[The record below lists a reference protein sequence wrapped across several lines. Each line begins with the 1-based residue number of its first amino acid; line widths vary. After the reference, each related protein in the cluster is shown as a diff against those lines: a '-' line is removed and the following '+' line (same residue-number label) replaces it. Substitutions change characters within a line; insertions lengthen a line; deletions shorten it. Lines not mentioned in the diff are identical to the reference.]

1 MGCVRV
7 CVSALV
13 AALVLLTTGCS
24 LVDGSLPPRAYDI
37 NQNTQSVRESGI
49 LLNIVRASRAE
60 PLNFVALSRYTGT
73 GSLSANK
80 SLTLNDLLTFGG
92 PSNLVTRGNVTGSLN
107 ANAGNAFDV
116 GMLENRDFYG
126 GFLSPLDLEGLNL
139 LLNAGLS
146 RELVFHSVMRAFRVT
161 HENGS
166 VYLYENNPEDD
177 RWKGD
182 GIRGRSPHCASLR
195 DRLETAFEPVFLTE
209 IWLPPHENDCR
220 YQKFLYFL
228 RLAVRYGV
236 TVEAIPLP
244 QRSIEGDGA
253 RRKGGGASGGGGDR
267 DRSGPSAVYFV
278 CYDPAIA
285 RENNLPLPRNR
296 EVACGTT
303 KRRSIGKTHEFE
315 FRFTFR
321 RPVAGIAPVV
331 RSPYA
336 VFQYYGHLLASG
348 AKSYVQLSRLSR
360 RDGLD
365 REDVLLTIER
375 GGTDCFASVSYA
387 GVDYCVP
394 NKGTR
399 NTKEVF
405 ILLNTLVAISTTRSA
420 LPVSSTFVLTP

>member
-1 MGCVRV
+1 MVGVRLCVRV
-7 CVSALV
+7 LAVACALM
-13 AALVLLTTGCS
+13 AAGCS
-24 LVDGSLPPRAYDI
+24 LVDGTLAPRAYDI
-37 NQNTQSVRESGI
+37 NQNTQNVRESGI
-49 LLNIVRASRAE
+49 LLNIVRASRSE

-73 GSLSANK
+73 GSLNASN
-80 SLTLNDLLTFGG
+80 SLALNDLFTFGG
-92 PSNLVTRGNVTGSLN
+92 ASNFVTRGNAAAAINT
-107 ANAGNAFDV
+107 NAGNTFDV
-116 GMLENRDFYG
+116 GTLENRDFYG

-161 HENGS
+161 HDNGS
-166 VYLYENNPEDD
+166 VFLYENNPEDD
-177 RWKGD
+177 RWTGD
-182 GIRGRSPHCASLR
+182 GIRGRSTYCAGLR
-195 DRLETAFEPVFLTE
+195 DGKETAFEPVFLTQ
-209 IWLPPHENDCR
+209 IWQPPHENDCR

-244 QRSIEGDGA
+244 QRSITDSGG
-253 RRKGGGASGGGGDR
+253 KGKGGGGDR
-267 DRSGPSAVYFV
+267 ERSGPSAVYFV

-285 RENNLPLPRNR
+285 RENGLPLPRNQD
-296 EVACGTT
+296 VACGTS

-348 AKSYVQLSRLSR
+348 AKSYVHLSRLSR
-360 RDGLD
+360 RDGLE
-365 REDVLLTIER
+365 RENALLTIER
-375 GGTDCFASVSYA
+375 GGSDCFASASYSGA
-387 GVDYCVP
+387 DYCVP
-394 NKGTR
+394 NAGTR

-405 ILLNTLVAISTTRSA
+405 VLLNTLVAISTTRSS

>member
-1 MGCVRV
+1 M
-7 CVSALV
+7 VSLRMDLRGLV
-13 AALVLLTTGCS
+13 AAFALLASGCS
-24 LVDGSLPPRAYDI
+24 LVDGTLPPRAYDI
-37 NQNTQSVRESGI
+37 NQNTQNVRESGI
-49 LLNIVRASRAE
+49 LLNIVRASRSE

-73 GSLSANK
+73 GSLATNK
-80 SLTLNDLLTFGG
+80 SMNVADLFTFGA
-92 PSNLVTRGNVTGSLN
+92 PANLVTRGSVAAGLNTSTGN
-107 ANAGNAFDV
+107 TFDV
-116 GMLENRDFYG
+116 GTLENRDFYG

-161 HENGS
+161 HDNGS
-166 VYLYENNPEDD
+166 VYLFENNPEDD
-177 RWKGD
+177 RWAGD
-182 GIRGRSPHCASLR
+182 GVRGRSTHCASLR
-195 DRLETAFEPVFLTE
+195 DRNETAFEPVFVAE
-209 IWLPPHENDCR
+209 IWQPPHENDCR

-244 QRSIEGDGA
+244 QRSIGDGGGKG
-253 RRKGGGASGGGGDR
+253 KGGGGAGGGP
-267 DRSGPSAVYFV
+267 DRSGPTAVYFV

-285 RENNLPLPRNR
+285 RENGLPLPRNQD
-296 EVACGTT
+296 VACGTS

-348 AKSYVQLSRLSR
+348 AKSYVHLSRLSR

-365 REDVLLTIER
+365 REDALLTIEQ
-375 GGTDCFASVSYA
+375 GAGDCFANASYA
-387 GVDYCVP
+387 GASYCVP

-399 NTKEVF
+399 NTKEAFV
-405 ILLNTLVAISTTRSA
+405 LLNTLVAISTTRSS

>member
-1 MGCVRV
+1 MCVRGLAV
-7 CVSALV
+7 ACALM
-13 AALVLLTTGCS
+13 AAGCT
-24 LVDGSLPPRAYDI
+24 LVDGTLAPRAYDI
-37 NQNTQSVRESGI
+37 NQNTQNVRESGI
-49 LLNIVRASRAE
+49 LLNIVRASRSE
-60 PLNFVALSRYTGT
+60 PMNFVALSRYTGT
-73 GSLSANK
+73 GSLAANK
-80 SLTLNDLLTFGG
+80 TVALTDLFTFGG
-92 PSNLVTRGNVTGSLN
+92 AGNFVTRGSTTGGIN
-107 ANAGNAFDV
+107 ANAGNTFDV

-161 HENGS
+161 HDNGS

-177 RWKGD
+177 RWTGD
-182 GIRGRSPHCASLR
+182 GIRGRSTYCASLR
-195 DRLETAFEPVFLTE
+195 DGKETAFEPVFLTE
-209 IWLPPHENDCR
+209 IWQPPHESDCR

-244 QRSIEGDGA
+244 QRSIGDGGT
-253 RRKGGGASGGGGDR
+253 KGKGSSGGDR

-285 RENNLPLPRNR
+285 RENNLPLPKNR
-296 EVACGTT
+296 DVACGTS
-303 KRRSIGKTHEFE
+303 KRRSIGMTHEFE

-348 AKSYVQLSRLSR
+348 AKSYVHLSRLSR

-365 REDVLLTIER
+365 RENALLTIER
-375 GGTDCFASVSYA
+375 GGTDCFASASYA
-387 GVDYCVP
+387 GADYCVP
-394 NKGTR
+394 NVGTR

-405 ILLNTLVAISTTRSA
+405 VLLNTLVAISTTRSS